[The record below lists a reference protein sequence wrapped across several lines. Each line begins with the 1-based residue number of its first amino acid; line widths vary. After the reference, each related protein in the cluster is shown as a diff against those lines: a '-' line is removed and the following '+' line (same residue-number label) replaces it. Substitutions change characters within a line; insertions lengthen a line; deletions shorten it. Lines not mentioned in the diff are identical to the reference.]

1 MIPYNGG
8 EIRDLI
14 NAINNIRYIKEGS
27 FITPDEYEDYLTKSV
42 SELQSILERYTQQ

>member
-27 FITPDEYEDYLTKSV
+27 SITLDEEQDYLTKSV

>member
-14 NAINNIRYIKEGS
+14 NQINDIRYIKEGS
-27 FITPDEYEDYLTKSV
+27 SITMEEYEEYLTKSV
-42 SELQSILERYTQQ
+42 SELESILERYTQQ